1 MAPVLVDLSK
11 LSDVV
16 KNDVKK
22 ENYNA
27 KIKDIEDKIPDIS
40 KLASNTT
47 FNYKVNKVKGEIPRI
62 TNLLLLKLLRKK
74 YLTRVKYFAAS
85 EFNELTAENLTV
97 RVKWANLTTET
108 NTAGVTNETDFDD
121 KLKKLN
127 KKVTSNKGKHAVIDN
142 EWNKLQNIV
151 EKLEKYDSSVY
162 WWKLLFQWW
171 SITLLN
177 ISYFYYSFR
186 RILITV
192 KVISWESKDLSESI
206 VTPNNNLSATIKWYR
221 NLNFSLVSKG
231 SCLKQDR
238 AAFSCRNIINVYVFC
253 ELDTWS

>member
-1 MAPVLVDLSK
+1 MAPVLVDLIK

-97 RVKWANLTTET
+97 RVK
-108 NTAGVTNETDFDD
+108 
-121 KLKKLN
+121 
-127 KKVTSNKGKHAVIDN
+127 
-142 EWNKLQNIV
+142 
-151 EKLEKYDSSVY
+151 
-162 WWKLLFQWW
+162 
-171 SITLLN
+171 
-177 ISYFYYSFR
+177 
-186 RILITV
+186 
-192 KVISWESKDLSESI
+192 
-206 VTPNNNLSATIKWYR
+206 
-221 NLNFSLVSKG
+221 
-231 SCLKQDR
+231 
-238 AAFSCRNIINVYVFC
+238 
-253 ELDTWS
+253 

>member
-27 KIKDIEDKIPDIS
+27 KIKDIEYKIHDIS

-47 FNYKVNKVKGEIPRI
+47 FNYKVNKVKGEKPRI

-74 YLTRVKYFAAS
+74 YMTRVKYFTAS

-97 RVKWANLTTET
+97 RVKQANLTTET

-127 KKVTSNKGKHAVIDN
+127 QKVTSNKGKHAVIDN
-142 EWNKLQNIV
+142 EWKKPQNIV
-151 EKLEKYDSSVY
+151 EKLQKYDSSVY
-162 WWKLLFQWW
+162 WGKLLFQ
-171 SITLLN
+171 
-177 ISYFYYSFR
+177 
-186 RILITV
+186 
-192 KVISWESKDLSESI
+192 
-206 VTPNNNLSATIKWYR
+206 
-221 NLNFSLVSKG
+221 
-231 SCLKQDR
+231 
-238 AAFSCRNIINVYVFC
+238 
-253 ELDTWS
+253 

>member
-1 MAPVLVDLSK
+1 M
-11 LSDVV
+11 
-16 KNDVKK
+16 
-22 ENYNA
+22 
-27 KIKDIEDKIPDIS
+27 
-40 KLASNTT
+40 
-47 FNYKVNKVKGEIPRI
+47 
-62 TNLLLLKLLRKK
+62 
-74 YLTRVKYFAAS
+74 
-85 EFNELTAENLTV
+85 
-97 RVKWANLTTET
+97 
-108 NTAGVTNETDFDD
+108 
-121 KLKKLN
+121 
-127 KKVTSNKGKHAVIDN
+127 IDN

-186 RILITV
+186 RIIITV